1 MALKI
6 GGGAIHK
13 FLVRL
18 KNHIAEKKIDYL
30 FVDEISMVQEIFYS
44 WFILIKRIKP
54 DIKFIFSGD
63 YAQLAPIKDR
73 VKYCDYEDSQAL
85 YELVDGNIQKLTNCR
100 RANKLFFSL
109 TDPDNI
115 KNLKKEHFYNQ
126 PQLRNIVFTNEKRK
140 EINKECMDKFIIHQ
154 AYNLARKAHK
164 FKKGMTDKEL
174 SPYIN
179 KQKAIELKALQYDG
193 NSQDVK
199 LVEGTPIIAHKTVR
213 NIKKIS
219 QKEDDDLS
227 QLLETSSVFNN
238 EEFEITSID
247 PKNQIIK
254 AKNARTELEIPF
266 NQFQQIFYVAFA
278 LTVHKSQ
285 GQTYNFNFAIHQWE
299 QYDDRMKYVALTRAT
314 SKKLINII

>member
-1 MALKI
+1 
-6 GGGAIHK
+6 
-13 FLVRL
+13 
-18 KNHIAEKKIDYL
+18 
-30 FVDEISMVQEIFYS
+30 MVQEIFYS

-73 VKYCDYEDSQAL
+73 VKYCNYEDSQAL

-115 KNLKKEHFYNQ
+115 KNLKKEDFCNQ

-164 FKKGMTDKEL
+164 SKKNMTDKEL
-174 SPYIN
+174 APYIN
-179 KQKAIELKALQYDG
+179 KQKAVEFKALQYDG
-193 NSQDVK
+193 NSQDVS
-199 LVEGTPIIAHKTVR
+199 LEEGTPIIAHKTVR
-213 NIKKIS
+213 NIKKDTN
-219 QKEDDDLS
+219 KEDDDDEIVEIPEN
-227 QLLETSSVFNN
+227 QSVFNN

-247 PKNQIIK
+247 HKNLVIK
-254 AKNARTELEIPF
+254 AKNARIELDIPF
-266 NQFQQIFYVAFA
+266 NQFQHIFYVAFA

-314 SKKLINII
+314 SKKLINSN